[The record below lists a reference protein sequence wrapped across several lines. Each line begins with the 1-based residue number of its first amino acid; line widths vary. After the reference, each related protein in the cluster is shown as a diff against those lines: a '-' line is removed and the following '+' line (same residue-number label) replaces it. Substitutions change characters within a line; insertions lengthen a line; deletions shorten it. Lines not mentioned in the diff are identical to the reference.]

1 VAEGSRN
8 KIGSSLLRTRLEHW
22 TEAIAL
28 IGFSGLGLIAVLTF
42 YDGAARYLGFPRVA
56 GFSDYAQV
64 SYPVVIASCFPA
76 LLLRG
81 HNITIRFLGRAL
93 GLRATGWLETFGAL
107 LTLIFFAVIVWQFVL
122 LTADFQANSRTT
134 RTVEMPIAPWWWATT
149 ALMALTLP
157 VQAYVFVSNLA
168 AALSGRGPIVR
179 DQIASEA

>member
-1 VAEGSRN
+1 VAEDSRN
-8 KIGSSLLRTRLEHW
+8 KIGSSLLRTRLERW

-42 YDGAARYLGFPRVA
+42 YDGAARYLSFPRVA
-56 GFSDYAQV
+56 GFSDYAHV

-134 RTVEMPIAPWWWATT
+134 RTVEMPIAPWWWAAT

-179 DQIASEA
+179 NQIASEA

>member
-1 VAEGSRN
+1 VAEHHISE
-8 KIGSSLLRTRLEHW
+8 IGPSSLRARLERW

-28 IGFSGLGLIAVLTF
+28 IGFSGLGLIAILTF
-42 YDGAARYLGFPRVA
+42 YDGAARYLDFPRVA

-107 LTLIFFAVIVWQFVL
+107 LTLIFFAVIVWQFIL
-122 LTADFQANSRTT
+122 LAADFQANNRTT
-134 RTVEMPIAPWWWATT
+134 RTVEMQVAPWWWVTT
-149 ALMALTLP
+149 ALMALTIP
-157 VQAYVFVSNLA
+157 VQAYVLLSNLSA
-168 AALSGRGPIVR
+168 AWSGRDPIVR
-179 DQIASEA
+179 DQVTSEA